1 MATAMQALPCRLAL
15 RRPSPL
21 LRLPLQERL
30 QRAPCA
36 SHCPKQRLCRP
47 VCNAALRQPL
57 WLPNQGVPE
66 VEPFSWRRLRL
77 EEAHK
82 QAPTGAPWLLS
93 TAAWG
98 PLPADVACG
107 QRHCVASQCLER
119 GLRSYHKDREQAAV
133 SGRPGPTNAS
143 DSCTEDGRAP
153 LVQREECRDPTAVEE
168 GPKTLAEARERQ
180 LRAKAI
186 QGLTLPGGVVDRYL
200 PPRDPSAL
208 LVEPHKLTKEE
219 QRFQILF
226 AGKFMHLALS
236 RQLQRHFSFPPL
248 LFVSF
253 GEIKQLVEQ
262 PTEALLLLTDAARF
276 GAHTT
281 ACLFVELA
289 KRLRSHGIELPIAIC
304 DLQEGSSSCDCVEGP
319 PPKKT
324 RDPVSPTEPPGG
336 RASAQERLF
345 PAAASPHVWLLL
357 PDGLDG
363 EPAAQL
369 VESVQGEKMLQMLLE
384 GKAAQALVKV
394 LGAVRHAA
402 AELTEEAKEVDALA
416 TELLRCEFAEAFVDP
431 FAHNPQGASS
441 RGPDQPEVEDSCEKS
456 HGAHKTLKA
465 MGLTAAL
472 SACRKRRRQKYPSVI
487 V

>member
-1 MATAMQALPCRLAL
+1 MRAT
-15 RRPSPL
+15 
-21 LRLPLQERL
+21 
-30 QRAPCA
+30 
-36 SHCPKQRLCRP
+36 
-47 VCNAALRQPL
+47 
-57 WLPNQGVPE
+57 
-66 VEPFSWRRLRL
+66 
-77 EEAHK
+77 
-82 QAPTGAPWLLS
+82 
-93 TAAWG
+93 
-98 PLPADVACG
+98 
-107 QRHCVASQCLER
+107 
-119 GLRSYHKDREQAAV
+119 
-133 SGRPGPTNAS
+133 
-143 DSCTEDGRAP
+143 
-153 LVQREECRDPTAVEE
+153 LVQKTGERRSCRERN

-186 QGLTLPGGVVDRYL
+186 QGLTLPVL
-200 PPRDPSAL
+200 PWICFLCLLATPLAL
-208 LVEPHKLTKEE
+208 AQFITTRLREKQK
-219 QRFQILF
+219 
-226 AGKFMHLALS
+226 KSLALS

-319 PPKKT
+319 PPKET